1 MSSIE
6 RTLSFETLL
15 NGINSLFYRGC
26 TEQPLPLPLKTVL
39 IVYGA
44 SMYVVDDN
52 FGSCR
57 RCMGLDGYHLH
68 YLFLPASCADI
79 LF

>member
-1 MSSIE
+1 MSSIG
-6 RTLSFETLL
+6 RTLSFKTLL
-15 NGINSLFYRGC
+15 NGINPLFYRGC
-26 TEQPLPLPLKTVL
+26 TERLSPLLLKTVF
-39 IVYGA
+39 IVYEA

-52 FGSCR
+52 FGSCQ
-57 RCMGLDGYHLH
+57 RCRGLDGCLLH